1 MGDTFHKAAS
11 NILYSSQLCCQFL
24 QRLALGLDWLNI
36 DFQRNIRHMVERAVS
51 TIQEK
56 LEGLEGPWPWSF
68 SLASLV
74 SRSPEVLQCR

>member
-1 MGDTFHKAAS
+1 MLAVVEH
-11 NILYSSQLCCQFL
+11 QLTPAL

-74 SRSPEVLQCR
+74 SRSPEILQCR